1 MRLISCSECGSL
13 VKGNQTSLVGHK
25 RVCHKCKKGIAKKQ
39 EALFLSSKVIR
50 VRNDGGEENDKMPVS
65 RLQEKCK

>member
-25 RVCHKCKKGIAKKQ
+25 RVCHQCKKKLEKKQ
-39 EALFLSSKVIR
+39 VAFFRKQVIR
-50 VRNDGGEENDKMPVS
+50 GRNDGGEENDKMSVS